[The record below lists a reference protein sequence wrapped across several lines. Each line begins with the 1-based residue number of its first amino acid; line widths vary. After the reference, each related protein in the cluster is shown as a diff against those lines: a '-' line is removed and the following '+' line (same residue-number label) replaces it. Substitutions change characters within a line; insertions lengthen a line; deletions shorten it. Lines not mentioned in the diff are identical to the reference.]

1 MASMPLLTAA
11 QWLARA
17 DEARE
22 LAQQLSDAAARETML
37 GIAEGYERLARHAAL
52 WAQGSLVPNQRDN
65 RERD

>member
-11 QWLARA
+11 QWLARS

-22 LAQQLSDAAARETML
+22 LAQQLSDTAARETMF

-52 WAQGSLVPNQRDN
+52 WAQSGLVLDQPDN
-65 RERD
+65 FERD